1 MEDRLSTL
9 PDDLLLQILM
19 LLPLIQAVRTCV
31 LSRRWRRFWT
41 QAQILNIVD
50 NQVDSGGQHGRFVR
64 VVDSILSAYAS
75 RLSRA
80 RCFFQISISREDNVN
95 VDRLTSWA
103 RRASELFEGDFVLT
117 VETEPE
123 DSDEESEEEEE
134 LEMEIFELPYFEFA
148 KRITLRL
155 SDRFLCLALPTS
167 AGAFASLTNLM
178 LMSVCFADGAGAALG
193 ELVSSRCPCL
203 VILDMRY
210 IQGVT
215 ALTLRTESLTHL
227 TLSQVQGLRL
237 LDVVAPKLHVMAVHC
252 CFVESKGAV
261 LRISTPSLLRVEWL
275 DCCPEHTEVA
285 PTDDLKSMLVG
296 EIPPFTWDENFKAH
310 SNFDMILSHFKRTK
324 ALELHLPIR
333 PVSSIPCSIH
343 IFIFLIFLIY
353 NGS

>member
-1 MEDRLSTL
+1 
-9 PDDLLLQILM
+9 
-19 LLPLIQAVRTCV
+19 
-31 LSRRWRRFWT
+31 
-41 QAQILNIVD
+41 
-50 NQVDSGGQHGRFVR
+50 VR

-95 VDRLTSWA
+95 VHRLTSWA
-103 RRASELFEGDFVLT
+103 RRAAELFEGDFVLT
-117 VETEPE
+117 VETQPE
-123 DSDEESEEEEE
+123 DSDEESDSEEE

-148 KRITLRL
+148 KRITVRL
-155 SDRFLCLALPTS
+155 SDRFLCLALPTGG

-178 LMSVCFADGAGAALG
+178 LMSVCFADGAGAALS
-193 ELVSSRCPCL
+193 EVLSSRCPCL

-210 IQGVT
+210 IKGVT

-261 LRISTPSLLRVEWL
+261 LRVSTPSLLRVEWL

-285 PTDDLKSMLVG
+285 PTDNLKTMLVG

-310 SNFDMILSHFKRTK
+310 SNFDKILSHFRRTE

-333 PVSSIPCSIH
+333 PVSKLYFHPIYAQCIY
-343 IFIFLIFLIY
+343 IYLFIYFSTI
-353 NGS
+353 

>member
-9 PDDLLLQILM
+9 PDDLLHQILV

-50 NQVDSGGQHGRFVR
+50 NQVDGGGQHGRFVR

-80 RCFFQISISREDNVN
+80 RCFFQISISREDNVD
-95 VDRLTSWA
+95 VHRLTSWA
-103 RRASELFEGDFVLT
+103 RRAAELFEGDFVLT

-123 DSDEESEEEEE
+123 DSDEEDSEEE

-148 KRITLRL
+148 KRITVRL
-155 SDRFLCLALPTS
+155 SDRFLCLALPTG

-178 LMSVCFADGAGAALG
+178 LMSVCFADGAGAGLG
-193 ELVSSRCPCL
+193 EVVSSRCPCL

-261 LRISTPSLLRVEWL
+261 LRVSTPSLLRVEWL

-285 PTDDLKSMLVG
+285 PTDNLKTMLVG
-296 EIPPFTWDENFKAH
+296 EIPSFTWDENFKAH
-310 SNFDMILSHFKRTK
+310 SNFDKILSHFRRTE

-333 PVSSIPCSIH
+333 PVSISKFRSHARYIYFF
-343 IFIFLIFLIY
+343 FILFF
-353 NGS
+353 